1 MSKGKVVSCK
11 IYRNV
16 SSTFVS
22 LFLFPYEIGLKFFE
36 TKGRLKKKYSK
47 RDICRRINE
56 AISSRSKEQ
65 RGRAVDSA

>member
-36 TKGRLKKKYSK
+36 TKGRLKKNTAKG
-47 RDICRRINE
+47 IFAE
-56 AISSRSKEQ
+56 E
-65 RGRAVDSA
+65 